1 MTVGWTIE
9 AHHLDHARRVVGHH
23 AVRTPVRHAPEL
35 HPRLWLKLETA
46 QHTGSFKVR
55 GALSRLASL
64 TAEEREVGVIA
75 ASAGNHG
82 MGLAWAGARL
92 CIPVRVVVPR
102 VAPAV
107 KRDGI
112 AALGAELR
120 VVPVDGYDE
129 AEEAARREAN
139 RSGRVYVSPYDDPWV
154 AAGNGGTLGLEVLED
169 RPDTEVI
176 VAPVGGGGLM
186 SGLGAATGSAG
197 RDVRLIGVQSEACPA
212 MARSLQEGHAMER
225 CSGAPTLAEG
235 LEGGVSATAFANV
248 ARVVE
253 RVDLVSESEIAAAMR
268 RMRDHLGMVV
278 EGSAA
283 TTIAWAARF
292 LDREPGTGAVV
303 AILTGRNVDQSVLDR
318 VDELADAGA

>member
-1 MTVGWTIE
+1 MTVGWRIE
-9 AHHLDHARRVVGHH
+9 AHHLEHARRVVSHH
-23 AVRTPVRHAPEL
+23 AVRTPLRHVPEI
-35 HPRLWLKLETA
+35 HPRLWMKLETV

-64 TAEEREVGVIA
+64 TPEERDLGVIA

-102 VAPAV
+102 IAPAV

-129 AEEAARREAN
+129 AEEAAREEAR

-154 AAGNGGTLGLEVLED
+154 AAGNGGTLGLEVFEELPE
-169 RPDTEVI
+169 TSLV

-186 SGLGAATGSAG
+186 SGLGAAVASCG
-197 RDVRLIGVQSEACPA
+197 REIRLIGVQSEACPA
-212 MARSLQEGHAMER
+212 MARSLERGQALER
-225 CSGAPTLAEG
+225 CSGEPTLAEG
-235 LEGGVSATAFANV
+235 LEGGVSPSAFANV

-253 RVDLVSESEIAAAMR
+253 RVDLVSEAEIADAMR
-268 RMRDHLGMVV
+268 RMRDELGVV
-278 EGSAA
+278 AEWSAA
-283 TTIAWAARF
+283 TTFAWATR
-292 LDREPGTGAVV
+292 LLENEPGTGPAVAVV
-303 AILTGRNVDQSVLDR
+303 TGSNVDQSVLDR
-318 VDELADAGA
+318 VDALAANRA

>member
-1 MTVGWTIE
+1 MTLGWTIE
-9 AHHLDHARRVVGHH
+9 SHHLDHARRVVSHH

-64 TAEEREVGVIA
+64 TPDEREVGVIA

-120 VVPVDGYDE
+120 IVPVDGYDE
-129 AEEAARREAN
+129 AEEAARREAH
-139 RSGRVYVSPYDDPWV
+139 RSGRVFVSPYDDPWV
-154 AAGNGGTLGLEVLED
+154 AAGNGGTIGMEVLED
-169 RPDTEVI
+169 QPSADII

-186 SGLGAATGSAG
+186 SGLGAAAEARGSEA
-197 RDVRLIGVQSEACPA
+197 RLIGVQSESCPA
-212 MARSLQEGHAMER
+212 MARSLAEGHAMER

-235 LEGGVSATAFANV
+235 LEGGVSPTAFANV
-248 ARVVE
+248 VRVVE
-253 RVDLVSESEIAAAMR
+253 RVDLVSETEIAVAMR
-268 RMRDHLGMVV
+268 RMRDHLGLVV

-283 TTIAWAARF
+283 TTIAWAERF
-292 LDREPGTGAVV
+292 LDREPGDGPVV
-303 AILTGRNVDQSVLDR
+303 AVLTGRNVDQATFDR
-318 VDELADAGA
+318 VDALASAIS

>member
-1 MTVGWTIE
+1 MTTGWTIE
-9 AHHLDHARRVVGHH
+9 AHHLDHALRVVRHH
-23 AVRTPVRHAPEL
+23 AVRTPVRHASEL

-64 TAEEREVGVIA
+64 TADEREVGVIA

-129 AEEAARREAN
+129 AEEAARLEAR
-139 RSGRVYVSPYDDPWV
+139 RSGRVFVSPYDDPWV
-154 AAGNGGTLGLEVLED
+154 AAGNGGTLGVEMLED
-169 RPDTEVI
+169 RPDAQII

-186 SGLGAATGSAG
+186 SGLGAAAEAMS
-197 RDVRLIGVQSEACPA
+197 REVRLIGVQSEACPA
-212 MARSLQEGHAMER
+212 MARSLREGHAMER

-235 LEGGVSATAFANV
+235 LEGGVSPTAFANV

-253 RVDLVSESEIAAAMR
+253 RVDLVTEAEIAAAMR
-268 RMRDHLGMVV
+268 RMRDELRLVV

-283 TTIAWAARF
+283 TTIAWARRF
-292 LDREPGTGAVV
+292 LEREPGDGPVIAV
-303 AILTGRNVDQSVLDR
+303 LTGRNVDQAAFDR
-318 VDELADAGA
+318 VDAIAASAS

>member
-1 MTVGWTIE
+1 MTTGWTIE
-9 AHHLDHARRVVGHH
+9 RHHLDHARRVVSHH
-23 AVRTPVRHAPEL
+23 AVRTPVRHAAEI

-64 TAEEREVGVIA
+64 TPDERELGVIA

-82 MGLAWAGARL
+82 LGLAWAGARL
-92 CIPVRVVVPR
+92 SIPVRVVVPR

-129 AEEAARREAN
+129 AEEAARYEAR
-139 RSGRVYVSPYDDPWV
+139 RSGRVFVSPYDDPWV

-169 RPDTEVI
+169 RPDADII
-176 VAPVGGGGLM
+176 VAPVGGGGLI
-186 SGLGAATGSAG
+186 SGLGAAAEAFGSE
-197 RDVRLIGVQSEACPA
+197 VRLIGVQSEACPA
-212 MARSLQEGHAMER
+212 MARSIEEGHAMEK

-235 LEGGVSATAFANV
+235 LEGGVSPTAFANV
-248 ARVVE
+248 VRVVD
-253 RVDLVSESEIAAAMR
+253 RVDLVSEAEIAEAMR
-268 RMRDHLGMVV
+268 RMRDHLGLVV

-292 LDREPGTGAVV
+292 LDREPGHGPVIAV
-303 AILTGRNVDQSVLDR
+303 LTGRNVDQATFDR
-318 VDELADAGA
+318 VEALASRIS